1 MDGATTG
8 TNLENTIL
16 SKKKASHRNPPVAC
30 FIDVKCPEWQI
41 HWQPR
46 KQSVW
51 LSRAEGNDGLLGSL
65 LCAII
70 LLSYFF

>member
-1 MDGATTG
+1 MFSQDGQDTFFFSQ
-8 TNLENTIL
+8 LYIIYL
-16 SKKKASHRNPPVAC
+16 
-30 FIDVKCPEWQI
+30 KCPEWQI